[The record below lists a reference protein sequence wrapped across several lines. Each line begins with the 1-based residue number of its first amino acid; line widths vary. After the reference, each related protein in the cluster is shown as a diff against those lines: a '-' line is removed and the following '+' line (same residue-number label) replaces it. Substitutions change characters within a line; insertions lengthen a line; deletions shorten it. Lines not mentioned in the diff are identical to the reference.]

1 MNSEL
6 TDEKLAAHIGHNVV
20 IATYGSP
27 AVNIALE
34 CEDCFV
40 LLADCDP
47 PKDDQG
53 NPPPNADSV
62 LRIAQKLEGDNA

>member
-20 IATYGSP
+20 IVTYGSP

-34 CEDCFV
+34 CEDCCEV
-40 LLADCDP
+40 LADCDP
-47 PKDDQG
+47 PLPESRKIPGVRDEITRRAED
-53 NPPPNADSV
+53 
-62 LRIAQKLEGDNA
+62 EGLI